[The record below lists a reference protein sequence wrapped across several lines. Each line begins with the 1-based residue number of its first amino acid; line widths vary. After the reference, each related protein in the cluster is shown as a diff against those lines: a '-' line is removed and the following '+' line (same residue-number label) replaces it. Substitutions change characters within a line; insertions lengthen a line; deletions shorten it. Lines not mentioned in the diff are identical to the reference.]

1 MTEAGKKEA
10 DDLGAAERRRTS
22 RRDGGLRD
30 LSDGFQT
37 LGFLNFSGLLI
48 KPVSVD
54 MCKIFG
60 SKYF

>member
-1 MTEAGKKEA
+1 MIWEQPKEDEPA
-10 DDLGAAERRRTS
+10 DEMVGS
-22 RRDGGLRD
+22 D

-37 LGFLNFSGLLI
+37 LAKGFLNFSGLLI

-54 MCKIFG
+54 KCKIFG